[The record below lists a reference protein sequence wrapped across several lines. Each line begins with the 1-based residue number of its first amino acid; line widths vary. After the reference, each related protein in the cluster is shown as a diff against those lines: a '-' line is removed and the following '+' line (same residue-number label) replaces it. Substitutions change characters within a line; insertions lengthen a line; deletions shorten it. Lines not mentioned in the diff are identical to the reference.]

1 MMFEGYFTEQDDVL
15 ENKLGITDPAE
26 LKQIESAIVAL
37 RTSEI
42 LQKPPKGKMDYA
54 YLKKLHAK
62 LFSDIYAFAGQTR
75 TVDIAKGDSAFCYV
89 RFIEDEQQRIF
100 ARLAKEFTPRM
111 DRNSF
116 IEKLVRLS
124 SDLNVL
130 HPFREGNG
138 RATRL
143 FLTLLAQRHHFDL
156 DFDAVDSEQMMQADI
171 LAFQGD
177 LRPLTELYQ
186 EIVTE

>member
-15 ENKLGITDPAE
+15 ENKLGITDPVE
-26 LKQIESAIVAL
+26 LKQVESTIVAL

-54 YLKKLHAK
+54 YLKRLHAK

-75 TVDIAKGDSAFCYV
+75 TVDIAKGGSAFCYV
-89 RFIEDEQQRIF
+89 QFIEDEQQRIF
-100 ARLAKEFTPRM
+100 AGLAKEFIPGM
-111 DRNSF
+111 DRDSF

-124 SDLNVL
+124 SD
-130 HPFREGNG
+130 PFREGNG
-138 RATRL
+138 RTTRL
-143 FLTLLAQRHHFDL
+143 FLILLARRYHFDL
-156 DFDAVDSEQMMQADI
+156 DFDAVDSEQMMLADI

-177 LRPLTELYQ
+177 LWPLTELYQ

>member
-26 LKQIESAIVAL
+26 LKQVESTIVAL

-54 YLKKLHAK
+54 YLKRLHAK
-62 LFSDIYAFAGQTR
+62 LFSDIHTFAGQIR
-75 TVDIAKGDSAFCYV
+75 TVDIAKGGRGFCYV
-89 RFIEDEQQRIF
+89 QFIEDEQQRIF
-100 ARLAKEFTPRM
+100 SRTAKEFTPRM
-111 DRNSF
+111 KRDSF
-116 IEKLVRLS
+116 IEKLVFLS
-124 SDLNVL
+124 ADLNAL

-138 RATRL
+138 RTTRL
-143 FLTLLAQRHHFDL
+143 FLTLLARRHHFDL

-171 LAFQGD
+171 LAFQGN
-177 LRPLTELYQ
+177 LRSLTELYQ
-186 EIVTE
+186 KIVTV